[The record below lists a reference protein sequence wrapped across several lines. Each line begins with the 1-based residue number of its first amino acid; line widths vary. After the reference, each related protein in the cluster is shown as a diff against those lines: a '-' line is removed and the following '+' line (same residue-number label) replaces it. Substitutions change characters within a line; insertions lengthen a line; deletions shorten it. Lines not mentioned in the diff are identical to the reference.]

1 MRIDLKDQKGI
12 SVNEKISAITP
23 IRMSSADRREQ
34 ILDEAKKIV
43 AMDGFLAITMKRLA
57 DEAKITRT
65 LIYQQFGD
73 LAGVLAALVEREFTK
88 ELSIYLRSTS
98 MYPGGGVEQFV
109 SVIGE
114 LLKGV
119 DDNPAAWQLFLMT
132 PDGAP
137 EELHHRLTEGRAM
150 VQTYLSDSL
159 QSAAKKDPSIM
170 INLDFELGAKSLG
183 AVAESLLRLRLED
196 PERYSHERLL
206 SHVRVLSELLF
217 GAAAK

>member
-1 MRIDLKDQKGI
+1 MNQEASTIIPMRM
-12 SVNEKISAITP
+12 T
-23 IRMSSADRREQ
+23 SSDRREQ

-43 AMDGFLAITMKRLA
+43 AADGFLAVTMKRLA

-73 LAGVLAALVEREFTK
+73 LAGVLAALVDREFTK

-119 DDNPAAWQLFLMT
+119 DENPAAWQLFLMT

-137 EELHHRLTEGRAM
+137 EELHNRLKEGRSM
-150 VQTYLSDSL
+150 VQLYLSESL
-159 QSAAKKDPSIM
+159 KSAAEKDTSVM
-170 INLDFELGAKSLG
+170 IGLDFELGAKSLG

-196 PERYSHERLL
+196 PESYSHERLL
-206 SHVRVLSELLF
+206 NHVRLLSQLLF
-217 GAAAK
+217 NTTTQSP